1 MWSISAKWDVNCL
14 LFHVNVDVNG
24 DKVVLHKKIRDSHS
38 NLASFSVEMIASAV
52 CDAYWDIFRRLKIKM
67 SALKR
72 SHICELTLMGT
83 EKEKSVDKSCRSVSG
98 HKIGSLCTLLVQL
111 ILAAAW
117 LNLFYANDH
126 QLFQPIRHTANN
138 QVAAVKK

>member
-1 MWSISAKWDVNCL
+1 M
-14 LFHVNVDVNG
+14 
-24 DKVVLHKKIRDSHS
+24 VLHKKIRDSHS

-52 CDAYWDIFRRLKIKM
+52 CDAYWDIFRPLKIKM
-67 SALKR
+67 R
-72 SHICELTLMGT
+72 TFTHSHICEFALMVT

-98 HKIGSLCTLLVQL
+98 HKTGSLCTLLVQL

-117 LNLFYANDH
+117 LNLFYANGH
-126 QLFQPIRHTANN
+126 QLFLPIRHTANN